1 MEWISCAGKP
11 FPGRFLKLDS
21 TIASCWA
28 FGGRVMLPTFEGS
41 DKSI

>member
-11 FPGRFLKLDS
+11 LPGRFLKLDS
-21 TIASCWA
+21 TIALWGIWREGNA
-28 FGGRVMLPTFEGS
+28 PTFEGS